1 MKEKKEVEEKEE
13 EKERYV
19 ECLANLFHSKI
30 KSTESRCAA
39 YIYLDTNS
47 DQHFMFSTDRQKS
60 VWTTCIKSSSM
71 YTCIVQIS
79 LDTCSIVGS
88 CELKLKK

>member
-1 MKEKKEVEEKEE
+1 MKKKKEVEEKEE

-30 KSTESRCAA
+30 KSTDVLH
-39 YIYLDTNS
+39 IYLDTNS

-79 LDTCSIVGS
+79 LYVVLLDHVN
-88 CELKLKK
+88 